1 MAPPGHVD
9 MQHTALS
16 STSCSHMP
24 VIARAPADTLPI
36 NIGHL
41 GLDSRLA
48 SCPHHSSLHMFST
61 AFGSGY
67 DSSRFT
73 YCLDLMKLHF
83 CEHLLHIYLAFF
95 HSTGAWEGLGS
106 IFLSCYR
113 YDFALLCM
121 LFACMIPQVTSYS
134 AVLAVVSFLSFGSI
148 LLLKP

>member
-16 STSCSHMP
+16 STSCSHTY
-24 VIARAPADTLPI
+24 ARHCSSADRHSPI

-41 GLDSRLA
+41 RLDSRLA
-48 SCPHHSSLHMFST
+48 SCPHHSSLYMFST

-83 CEHLLHIYLAFF
+83 CEHLLHIYLAFL
-95 HSTGAWEGLGS
+95 HSTGAWEGSDLGL
-106 IFLSCYR
+106 FP
-113 YDFALLCM
+113 LL
-121 LFACMIPQVTSYS
+121 
-134 AVLAVVSFLSFGSI
+134 LSF
-148 LLLKP
+148 